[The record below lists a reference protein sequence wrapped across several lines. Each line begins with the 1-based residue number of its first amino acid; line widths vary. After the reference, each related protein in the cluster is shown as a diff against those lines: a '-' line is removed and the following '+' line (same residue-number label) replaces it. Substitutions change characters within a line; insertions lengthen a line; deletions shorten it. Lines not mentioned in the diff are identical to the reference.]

1 MVQILQVPLG
11 VLGYLLAHHW
21 QILFSHFDRNPT
33 YSYSRNDGT
42 NAKKACMSKG
52 GIPIQ
57 PFVVL
62 GGFNGTSEDPG
73 YEKATAVVVTFIVDN
88 YDAKDKDL
96 ENQEAL
102 KNAMEWEK
110 VYIDFMK
117 NWTTNEEN
125 LKYMDVAFNAE
136 RAIGD
141 ELERETYGD
150 IVTIALSYI
159 FMFIYITFSLGRIT
173 KWSRFM
179 VIK

>member
-1 MVQILQVPLG
+1 
-11 VLGYLLAHHW
+11 
-21 QILFSHFDRNPT
+21 
-33 YSYSRNDGT
+33 
-42 NAKKACMSKG
+42 MSKG
-52 GIPIQ
+52 GIPIN

-73 YEKATAVVVTFIVDN
+73 YENATAVVITFIVDN
-88 YDAKDKDL
+88 YDTKDKDI
-96 ENQEAL
+96 EHQRNL

-110 VYIDFMK
+110 VYIEYMK
-117 NWTTNEEN
+117 NWTANEN
-125 LKYMDVAFNAE
+125 NTKYMDIAFNAE

-159 FMFIYITFSLGRIT
+159 FMFVYITFSLGRIT

-179 VIK
+179 VNTIAFFNSVTILNYLH

>member
-1 MVQILQVPLG
+1 
-11 VLGYLLAHHW
+11 
-21 QILFSHFDRNPT
+21 
-33 YSYSRNDGT
+33 
-42 NAKKACMSKG
+42 MSKG

-62 GGFNGTSEDPG
+62 GGFNGTSVDPA
-73 YEKATAVVVTFIVDN
+73 YESATAVVVTFIVDN
-88 YDAKDKDL
+88 YDVNDKNK
-96 ENQEAL
+96 EHQKAL
-102 KNAMEWEK
+102 QNAIEWEK
-110 VYIDFMK
+110 VYIEYMK
-117 NWTTNEEN
+117 NWTANEDHT
-125 LKYMDVAFNAE
+125 KYMDVAFNAE

-179 VIK
+179 VRFLSS